1 MSQLQTGLVLSS
13 IISLAAYRLGSLS
26 ASGLVGAIAVGT
38 LTFGLGGWTWGA
50 VLIAFFVSS
59 SVLSWYGGERKRALG
74 EKIAKGRRRDLAQV
88 LANGGVGALLA
99 ALHPLQPGILWW
111 VAYLGSLAAMSA
123 DTWATELGVL
133 SPGLPRLITTGRP
146 VPRGTSGGVSTLGMI
161 ATLAG
166 GAFIAL
172 LGAVAPES
180 AGRAGLVFLSAW
192 VAGIAGSLLDSWL
205 GATVQAMYYCAEEGV
220 ETERVIHTCGR
231 ATQFRRGWRWL
242 NNDGVNLISS
252 LSGTLIALALLGVLV

>member
-1 MSQLQTGLVLSS
+1 MSVLLSGLALSA
-13 IISLAAYRLGSLS
+13 IIAVAAYRLGSLS
-26 ASGLVGAIAVGT
+26 ASGVLGAVLVGT
-38 LTFGLGGWTWGA
+38 LTLSLGGWAWGT

-59 SVLSWYGGERKRALG
+59 SLLSRYGEERKRALA
-74 EKIAKGRRRDLAQV
+74 EKFAKGGRRDLAQV
-88 LANGGVGALLA
+88 LANGGLAALLA
-99 ALHPLQPGILWW
+99 VLHAFQPGFMWW
-111 VAYLGSLAAMSA
+111 VAFLGSLAAVSA

-133 SPGLPRLITTGRP
+133 SPGPPRLITTGQR
-146 VPRGTSGGVSTLGMI
+146 VARGTSGGVSTLGMI

-192 VAGIAGSLLDSWL
+192 VAGIAGSLLDSGL

-242 NNDGVNLISS
+242 NNEGVNLISS